1 MLGSPLKQLV
11 QLLVL
16 ILALA
21 GIVPCATAKST
32 YRDLPSHAD
41 WLVAMRESR
50 DMNLSWK
57 VMRTRTLFNEVA
69 WKASSNIS
77 GRWATPVELL
87 NKGSGNFLDLIA
99 AYYFTLRGMGLRAD
113 DIRVYLGKMRTL
125 DKQVP
130 HILLAI
136 GNHGPV
142 YYIDPLQEIP
152 LLDEPPGHFTPSMAL
167 NETGAWPT
175 SSLHDATIWATQ
187 GQHPSQIAGWSS
199 VCASTLPLL
208 ELEQPV
214 KIAAMA
220 IEPEALIEAA
230 PPAARPIKVAA
241 PTKPVKARKTPA
253 KPVKALAQ

>member
-1 MLGSPLKQLV
+1 MLGLHIKQLV
-11 QLLVL
+11 LVL
-16 ILALA
+16 LLTLA
-21 GIVPCATAKST
+21 GLAPAASAKTT

-57 VMRTRTLFNEVA
+57 VMRTRTLFHEVA
-69 WKASSNIS
+69 WKASGNIS
-77 GRWATPVELL
+77 GRWANPVELL

-99 AYYFTLRGMGLRAD
+99 AYYFTLRGMGLRAE

-152 LLDEPPGHFTPSMAL
+152 LLDEPPGHFTPSMAI

-175 SSLHDATIWATQ
+175 NSLRDTSVWTAL
-187 GQHPSQIAGWSS
+187 GQQPGQIAGWQN
-199 VCASTLPLL
+199 VCDTTLPLL
-208 ELEQPV
+208 ELEHPV
-214 KIAAMA
+214 KVAAYV
-220 IEPEALIEAA
+220 EPEAIIEAA
-230 PPAARPIKVAA
+230 PPAARPMKVSA
-241 PTKPVKARKTPA
+241 PA
-253 KPVKALAQ
+253 KPVKATRKTATTKPLKNVQ